1 MESSKGRRYHFFFSL
16 TADTRKARPT
26 TENIII
32 ISSPLTPGLQ
42 WGLFVVGRGDQEQDV
57 CRSSTVPF
65 HSEVHLWVPLQ
76 QF

>member
-32 ISSPLTPGLQ
+32 ISFPLTPGLQ

-57 CRSSTVPF
+57 
-65 HSEVHLWVPLQ
+65 
-76 QF
+76 